1 MTVKE
6 IAQAINA
13 RTINEADFSRKV
25 DGVYAGDLLSWV
37 MGHGSENDAWVTIMS
52 NNNVIAVSS
61 LIDFSCVILAEGVV
75 PDNDFIKLAT
85 EKNINILSCG
95 EGIYEICAALS
106 ECLKV

>member
-13 RTINEADFSRKV
+13 KTINEADFSRKV

-37 MGHGSENDAWVTIMS
+37 MGHGNESDAWVTIMS
-52 NNNVIAVSS
+52 NNNVIAVAS

-75 PDNDFIKLAT
+75 PDNDFIKLAA
-85 EKNINILSCG
+85 EKNINILSCSD
-95 EGIYEICAALS
+95 GIYGICAALS